1 MALTNLFKPGV
12 CKSVR
17 VRLQEMCLG
26 DLQLIDV
33 QETESI
39 PRIIADTTSQGVQD
53 APTDAE

>member
-12 CKSVR
+12 CKSIR
-17 VRLQEMCLG
+17 VRLQKMCLG
-26 DLQLIDV
+26 DLQPIDV
-33 QETESI
+33 QETEPI